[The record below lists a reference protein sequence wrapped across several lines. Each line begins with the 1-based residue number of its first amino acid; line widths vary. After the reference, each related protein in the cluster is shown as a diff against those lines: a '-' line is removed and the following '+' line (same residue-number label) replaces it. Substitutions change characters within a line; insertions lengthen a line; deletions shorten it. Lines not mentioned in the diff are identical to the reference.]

1 MATPGSCHIGRLPP
15 EIFAKIG
22 EYIDEADAKAITKL
36 REFLSD
42 KGVTQR
48 GVTEKGRL
56 RRNVKVATIIAQD
69 AQLQT
74 YLSFAKPKASRV
86 QINEALP
93 SLVTEA
99 LSSMIYLSTLRL
111 QADIFT
117 DKQINQLL
125 RELLN
130 TDVLSRLS
138 RLSIS
143 GPPRLVRAIIKGYDP
158 SKLKALHMPGWVGSP
173 EYRAARKHKWL
184 EKLHLH
190 YDRPGIPEGAPLRQ
204 NVPRILRHF
213 KHLDSLILS
222 EAEFDPP
229 EIDET
234 ELLGHEDLNSILER
248 LIVDLDSCP
257 TLKRFAVSLRHKQF
271 DLSYPSYMTITAWY
285 NEILYYLMQW
295 GGTVQERGR
304 KITYAPMGSAQHGS
318 VHPLTP
324 VPEDPSHDS
333 HHQEANH
340 TDIEGAE
347 REFDM
352 DVAKASE
359 AKMKDFAAVRLE
371 SELDEQVTNGA
382 YLSMHGHCA
391 IFENSS

>member
-15 EIFAKIG
+15 EILAKIG
-22 EYIDEADAKAITKL
+22 EYIDEADAKAITKVSLRMRGGFLSKAFRRVHFDDTTDLESQL

-56 RRNVKVATIIAQD
+56 RRNIKVATIIAQD

-74 YLSFAKPKASRV
+74 YLSFAKPKALCV

-130 TDVLSRLS
+130 TDVLSRLG

-143 GPPRLVRAIIKGYDP
+143 GPPRLVRAIIKGCDP

-190 YDRPGIPEGAPLRQ
+190 YDRPG
-204 NVPRILRHF
+204 
-213 KHLDSLILS
+213 
-222 EAEFDPP
+222 
-229 EIDET
+229 
-234 ELLGHEDLNSILER
+234 HEDLDSILER

-271 DLSYPSYMTITAWY
+271 DRSIPSYTTIPAWY

-295 GGTVQERGR
+295 GGTVQE
-304 KITYAPMGSAQHGS
+304 
-318 VHPLTP
+318 VW
-324 VPEDPSHDS
+324 
-333 HHQEANH
+333 
-340 TDIEGAE
+340 
-347 REFDM
+347 F
-352 DVAKASE
+352 
-359 AKMKDFAAVRLE
+359 
-371 SELDEQVTNGA
+371 LDE
-382 YLSMHGHCA
+382 YPCSY
-391 IFENSS
+391 SSNIGPNLDHSIYVDQHISIPPGSLLDPLC